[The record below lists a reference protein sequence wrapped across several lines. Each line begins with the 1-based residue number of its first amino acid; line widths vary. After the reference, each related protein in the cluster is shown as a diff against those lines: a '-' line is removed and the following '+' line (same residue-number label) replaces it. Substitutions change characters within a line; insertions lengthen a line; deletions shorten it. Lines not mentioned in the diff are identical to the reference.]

1 MNKVLVTLL
10 IIVLI
15 ATGCVSNPPVAET
28 VPPVQSTLE
37 STATP
42 VAAQTTD
49 PPLPATDIPS
59 ATAPCPDPVENVQAP
74 VFPKPNGA
82 AITFEDHEQTAL
94 DFLNRGGKPEDLLQ
108 AIADAYGTGTENH
121 LVDMTGDGI
130 AEIIVS
136 PGGIYMFGCSAGNYT
151 TLLKMENPGAARA
164 AERDQIVAVED
175 MNLNAVPELVI
186 ATHKCEDIPPEMCLD
201 VVVYEWKSAGLASQ
215 AEFSLYGRQLSGDPP
230 QVKIQNTNEDEYLEL
245 TVTGGIAVNED
256 YSLAY
261 PWRQETQTYT
271 WNGFQFQQTISFS
284 APQFLYQVVQD
295 ADRAALHGNYD
306 EALKLYQ
313 NAIYGNYDWFSPA
326 RKQYF
331 VDQASGESK
340 QKEPEPDPNEKVH
353 LTGYSYYRT
362 LLAYVLQGNQ
372 AEAQAAYERIHKNYA
387 KGFPGYEYLLLS
399 DAFWNEYQ
407 ASQDMEKACGKAID
421 FVSDHPDILKYLGSD
436 YHNVFQDTIY
446 KPEDVCPFK

>member
-1 MNKVLVTLL
+1 MNRAFVTLL
-10 IIVLI
+10 IAAFLASGCT
-15 ATGCVSNPPVAET
+15 ATPIGTDTPPV
-28 VPPVQSTLE
+28 SSILE
-37 STATP
+37 STPTP
-42 VAAQTTD
+42 VAAQPTN
-49 PPLPATDIPS
+49 PPLPATEIPS
-59 ATAPCPDPVENVQAP
+59 AAAACPDLVENVQAP
-74 VFPKPNGA
+74 VFPKSDGV
-82 AITFEDHEQTAL
+82 AITFAQNEQTAL

-130 AEIIVS
+130 AEIVVS
-136 PGGIYMFGCSAGNYT
+136 AAEIYMFGCSAGNYI
-151 TLLKMENPGAARA
+151 TLLKVENPEAAPA

-175 MNLNAVPELVI
+175 MNLNGVPELVI
-186 ATHKCEDIPPEMCLD
+186 ASHGCEDIPPEMCLD
-201 VVVYEWKSAGLASQ
+201 VVVLEWYGAGLASL
-215 AEFSLYGRQLSGDPP
+215 AEFSLHGRQLSGDPP
-230 QVKIQNTNEDEYLEL
+230 EVKIQNTNEDEYLEL
-245 TVTGGIAVNED
+245 TVTGGIPVNED
-256 YSLAY
+256 YARSY

-271 WNGFQFQQTISFS
+271 WNGVQFQQTISFS

-295 ADRAALHGNYD
+295 ADQAALHGDYD

-340 QKEPEPDPNEKVH
+340 QKEPELDPNEKVH

-362 LLAYVLQGNQ
+362 VLAYVLQENQ
-372 AEAQAAYERIHKNYA
+372 VEAQSAYERIHKNYA
-387 KGFPGYEYLLLS
+387 KGFPGYEYLLLT

-436 YHNVFQDTIY
+436 HHNVIQDTIY